1 MSHLHGGTIPSIR
14 HVALLQELP
23 KDTPIERPWIAEM
36 YAIALGAAQ
45 AGVHHRTYSNAVM
58 HPPGAAAAL
67 NQEGKSSSLF
77 PRLPLGTEAHVLTL
91 NGMDFSFL
99 FSPSYELL

>member
-1 MSHLHGGTIPSIR
+1 MSLC
-14 HVALLQELP
+14 LQELP

-45 AGVHHRTYSNAVM
+45 AGIHHKTYRSTVM

-67 NQEGKSSSLF
+67 NQEG
-77 PRLPLGTEAHVLTL
+77 ENATL
-91 NGMDFSFL
+91 L
-99 FSPSYELL
+99 

>member
-45 AGVHHRTYSNAVM
+45 AGIHHRSYGSTVM

-67 NQEGKSSSLF
+67 NQEGKSH
-77 PRLPLGTEAHVLTL
+77 PL
-91 NGMDFSFL
+91 S
-99 FSPSYELL
+99 